1 VNKEKAIEYGFLLS
15 ALVSVIGVL
24 LILAYVGYEGS
35 ALFARVPITDFLFS
49 FDWEPTKGHFGALAL
64 IVGSILVTFCAVL
77 IGTPLALAA
86 AIFLSE
92 LATPRMQ
99 RLFRPAIELL
109 AGIPSVVYGFFG
121 IVTIVPLVRTTIG
134 GAGFGLVSGSLVLA
148 VMIVPVIAML
158 SEDALTAVPDR
169 YRYGSLALGATK
181 WETIVHVLLPTAR
194 QGIVSAI
201 ILGVGRAIGETMAVL
216 MVLGNAPIVPQS
228 LKDPLATMTSVIAMD
243 ISYAEGDHRA
253 ALFALGLLLLLVSMS
268 LVGLVRAVSARRAAR
283 GGRS

>member
-1 VNKEKAIEYGFLLS
+1 MNVDRERLIEYSFLF
-15 ALVSVIGVL
+15 AAFVSVVGVA
-24 LILAYVGYEGS
+24 LILVYVAVEGS
-35 ALFARVPITDFLFS
+35 ALFAKVRVSDFLFGL
-49 FDWEPTKGHFGALAL
+49 DWEPTKGHFGALAL
-64 IVGSILVTFCAVL
+64 IVGSFLVTFFAVV

-92 LATPRMQ
+92 IASPRVA
-99 RLFRPAIELL
+99 RFFRPAIELL

-121 IVTIVPLVRTTIG
+121 IVTIVPLVRNVVG
-134 GAGFGLVSGSLVLA
+134 GAGFGLVSGSLVLS

-216 MVLGNAPIVPQS
+216 MVLGNAPIVPRG
-228 LKDPLATMTSVIAMD
+228 LEDPLATITSIIAMD

-253 ALFALGLLLLLVSMS
+253 ALFALGLLLLLISMS
-268 LVGLVRAVSARRAAR
+268 LVGVVRSVSARRAGR
-283 GGRS
+283 GR

>member
-1 VNKEKAIEYGFLLS
+1 MNKDKAIEYGFLLS

-253 ALFALGLLLLLVSMS
+253 ALFALGLLLLLISMS
-268 LVGLVRAVSARRAAR
+268 LVGFVRAVSARRAAR

>member
-1 VNKEKAIEYGFLLS
+1 VNKDKAIEYGFLLS

-253 ALFALGLLLLLVSMS
+253 ALFALGLLLLLISMS
-268 LVGLVRAVSARRAAR
+268 LVGFVRAVSARRAAR

>member
-1 VNKEKAIEYGFLLS
+1 MNKEKAIEYGFLLS

-253 ALFALGLLLLLVSMS
+253 ALFALGLLLLLISMS
-268 LVGLVRAVSARRAAR
+268 LVGFVRSVSARRAAR